1 MSIYYEARYFSNLF
15 VQVNRLQ
22 VNNTNLLFF
31 LQGISVSFKGYL
43 VLSFGSTWINWLILT
58 YFVTLW
64 MISRSFQ
71 RPARALSSRWVP
83 VGQSNFLA
91 RSIREFVWGEW
102 VVAHSRGVS
111 GISLRDMSRTFL
123 NASLLSC
130 VAFRTFLFIALN
142 KRAPWK
148 GKELNLRVWYRPVF
162 FSGWIW
168 VNDGFSVPSRPQRT
182 RGKKQAL
189 EFFWRHLGCLNM
201 IFLIANDVK
210 HGGRTPQ
217 KWPICSI
224 LKVMRLESWKKC
236 TFLIF
241 FNFCRL

>member
-1 MSIYYEARYFSNLF
+1 ML
-15 VQVNRLQ
+15 
-22 VNNTNLLFF
+22 NN
-31 LQGISVSFKGYL
+31 QY
-43 VLSFGSTWINWLILT
+43 
-58 YFVTLW
+58 
-64 MISRSFQ
+64 
-71 RPARALSSRWVP
+71 
-83 VGQSNFLA
+83 
-91 RSIREFVWGEW
+91 IRELNFRS
-102 VVAHSRGVS
+102 VVIFAPRKKTKIKTQEKSYENVKSMHAN
-111 GISLRDMSRTFL
+111 MSNSWQYL
-123 NASLLSC
+123 WAC
-130 VAFRTFLFIALN
+130 
-142 KRAPWK
+142 K
-148 GKELNLRVWYRPVF
+148 
-162 FSGWIW
+162 W

-236 TFLIF
+236 IFLIF